1 MLHRRSTLALA
12 VLSLLAEAEYLHQ
25 GSMHP
30 YRMQRLLRDRGKDEV
45 VNVGQRGSL
54 YRTIDRLHRTGLIEA
69 RESGRDGNRPE
80 HTPYSLSDEGR
91 RVWREWMLDALAT
104 PTREYPEFPAAI
116 AFIPLLDPDEV
127 LGRLLERRRK
137 LTDEV
142 ARIQSL
148 MAESAEWGRLFA
160 LEMEYLNATTEAELH
175 WVRSVIDDLESG
187 AISWTPEQLAALA
200 SRHPQ

>member
-12 VLSLLAEAEYLHQ
+12 VLSMLAEAEYQ
-25 GSMHP
+25 QEASMHP

-54 YRTIDRLHRTGLIEA
+54 YRTIERLHRTGLIEV
-69 RESGRDGNRPE
+69 RESSRDGNRPE
-80 HTPYSLSDEGR
+80 RTLYSLTDEGR

-116 AFIPLLDPDEV
+116 AFIPLLDPGEV
-127 LGRLLERRRK
+127 LGQLLKRRRK

-148 MAESAEWGRLFA
+148 VTKSAEWGRLFV
-160 LEMEYLNATTEAELH
+160 LELEYLRATTDAELH
-175 WVRSVIDDLESG
+175 WVESVIDDMEAG
-187 AISWTPEQLAALA
+187 NISWTPEQLAALA
-200 SRHPQ
+200 SHRPL